1 MSTLITLLL
10 MLDSTYVKM
19 FELMSMLGNN
29 HLSRLLMKS
38 LNSFIIIIIFL
49 MNDL

>member
-1 MSTLITLLL
+1 
-10 MLDSTYVKM
+10 MLRL

-38 LNSFIIIIIFL
+38 LNYFIVIIIFL